1 MAVSNTVTS
10 FQQTIWSK
18 SILRSLN
25 KITSLRNHCDFKYEK
40 DSKNAKEVRI
50 LSITRPTIRTY
61 VPGTSLTR
69 ESVVDGYQTLQL
81 NQYRYFNFEI
91 EDIVKAQSVPGLM
104 EASTDEAAKGL
115 ALEGDKYVASI
126 IEDGV
131 ENGVVVNEA
140 TDPDTTETIA
150 QSASVISLT
159 TANAMASVEDGFAAL
174 YGNDC
179 KVSDM
184 FYFEVAPKVFTI
196 YRQSL
201 TELST
206 NNPEILKK
214 GAVGKINNAYVCI
227 ENCLPTGKTGTGSTD
242 NVYYNVI
249 RTDKAIAFAEQ
260 IEKVEHYR
268 PEDAFT
274 DAVKGLYVFGAKI
287 VRPKEIYVMKTAM

>member
-1 MAVSNTVTS
+1 MAVQNTVAN

-25 KITSLRNHCDFKYEK
+25 KITSLRNHCNFQYDKE
-40 DSKNAKEVRI
+40 SKNAKEVKI
-50 LSITRPTIRTY
+50 LSVNRPTIRTY
-61 VPGTSLTR
+61 APGTALVR
-69 ESVVDGYQTLQL
+69 ESAADSSQTLQL
-81 NQYRYFNFEI
+81 NQYRYFNFEV

-104 EASTDEAAKGL
+104 EALTDEAGKGL

-126 IEDGV
+126 IKADV
-131 ENGVVVNEA
+131 ESA
-140 TDPDTTETIA
+140 TASTVEV
-150 QSASVISLT
+150 SSSVITLT
-159 TANAMASVEDGFAAL
+159 KSNAVASVEAGFAKL
-174 YGNDC
+174 YENDC

-184 FYFEVAPKVFTI
+184 FYLEVAPKVFTA
-196 YRQSL
+196 YREAL

-227 ENCLPTGKTGTGSTD
+227 ENCLPTGKSTAQATAD
-242 NVYYNVI
+242 DVYYNI
-249 RTDKAIAFAEQ
+249 LRTDKAIAFAEQ
-260 IEKVEHYR
+260 IDKVEKYR

-287 VRPKEIYVMKTAM
+287 IRPEEIYVMKTAM

>member
-1 MAVSNTVTS
+1 MAVANTVTN

-25 KITSLRNHCDFKYEK
+25 KITSLRNHCNFQYEK
-40 DSKNAKEVRI
+40 DSKNAKEVKI
-50 LSITRPTIRTY
+50 LSVNRPTIRTY
-61 VPGTSLTR
+61 VPGTAITR
-69 ESVVDGYQTLQL
+69 ESATDSSQLLQL
-81 NQYRYFNFEI
+81 NQYRYFNFEV

-104 EASTDEAAKGL
+104 EALTDEAGKGL
-115 ALEGDKYVASI
+115 AEEGDKYVA
-126 IEDGV
+126 EVVKAGV
-131 ENGVVVNEA
+131 TSKEVHA
-140 TDPDTTETIA
+140 
-150 QSASVISLT
+150 SASITLT
-159 TANAMASVEDGFAAL
+159 KDNAMASVEEGFAHL

-184 FYFEVAPKVFTI
+184 FYLELAPVVFTT

-227 ENCLPTGKTGTGSTD
+227 ENLLPSDD
-242 NVYYNVI
+242 NDYYNI
-249 RTDKAIAFAEQ
+249 LRTEKAIAFAEQ
-260 IEKVEHYR
+260 IDKVEHYR

-287 VRPKEIYVMKTAM
+287 VRPKEIYVMKTAK